1 MFAHA
6 IVEIVKQQCKHRLT
20 EVLSHLDKLL
30 VQIAKLV
37 IPGMKQRKRPSAI
50 VNIGSAAATVSP
62 SGPLYAV
69 YAGSKAS

>member
-1 MFAHA
+1 ML
-6 IVEIVKQQCKHRLT
+6 EG
-20 EVLSHLDKLL
+20 SHLKGIA

-37 IPGMKQRKRPSAI
+37 IPGMKQRKPPSAI

-69 YAGSKAS
+69 YAGSKVSCHCEFETAAIHFEV